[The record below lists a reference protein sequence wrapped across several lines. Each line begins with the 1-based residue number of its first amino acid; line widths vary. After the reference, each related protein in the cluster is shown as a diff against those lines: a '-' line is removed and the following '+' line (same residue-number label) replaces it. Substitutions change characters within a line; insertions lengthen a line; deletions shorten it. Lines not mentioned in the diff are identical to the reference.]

1 MSTSIL
7 YHACGIVGY
16 DYVSTKYIGDCLEFS
31 IRHRPSKLCCSQ
43 CGSLE
48 VTCRGKKR
56 RRFRAGQI
64 GRKKMYIVLDIQ
76 RMECDICGAI
86 RQAEIRFADPRVSYT
101 KTFRRYVLDL
111 LKMAT
116 IDDVARHVGIAWDV
130 VKDIQKRHLERH
142 YAKPSLAGLKRLAID
157 EIAIGKGHRYLTVVM
172 DLATGAVVFVG
183 DGKGADALDPF
194 WLRMRKTRFQIEAV
208 ATDMSAAYIS
218 AVRNNLPNA
227 TLVLDHFHVV
237 KSLNEKLSDI
247 RRDLYR
253 DALDED
259 KKILKGTRWLLLK
272 NPDNLDENR
281 NEKAR
286 LEEALAIN
294 KPLATAYY
302 LKEDLRSIWSA
313 GTKNVAEKNLSAW
326 ISKAKASGIRRLVVF
341 AETLRTHQKAI
352 LAYYDFPIS
361 TGPLEGMNNKIKTM
375 KRQAY
380 GFRDVE
386 FLKLRIKAIHEA
398 KHVLVG

>member
-16 DYVSTKYIGDCLEFS
+16 DYVSTRYIDDTLEFT
-31 IRHRPSKLCCSQ
+31 IRDRPSKLCCSV
-43 CGSLE
+43 CKSHK

-64 GRKKMYIVLDIQ
+64 CRKKMFIVLDVQ
-76 RMECDICGAI
+76 RLECSACGAI
-86 RQAEIRFADPRVSYT
+86 RQAAIRFADPRVSYIRA
-101 KTFRRYVLDL
+101 FERYVIDL
-111 LKMAT
+111 LGMAT
-116 IDDVARHVGIAWDV
+116 IDDVARHVGLAWDV
-130 VKDIQKRHLERH
+130 VKDIQKRHLKRK
-142 YAKPSLAGLKRLAID
+142 YSKPNLAGLKRLAID
-157 EIAIGKGHRYLTVVM
+157 EIAVAKGHRYLTVVM
-172 DLATGAVVFVG
+172 DLTTGAVVFVG

-194 WLRMRKTRFQIEAV
+194 WLQMRVTRFNIEAV
-208 ATDMSAAYIS
+208 ATDMSAAYVS
-218 AVRNNLPNA
+218 AVRNHLPNA
-227 TLVLDHFHVV
+227 KLVLDHFHVV
-237 KSLNEKLSDI
+237 KSMNEKLSNI

-253 DALDED
+253 DALVED

-272 NPDNLDENR
+272 NPENLDAKR

-286 LEEALAIN
+286 LEEALSIN
-294 KPLATAYY
+294 KPLAIAYY

-313 GTKNVAEKNLSAW
+313 ETKKVAGKNLTAW
-326 ISKAKASGIRRLVVF
+326 INKAKASKINRLVKF
-341 AETLRTHQKAI
+341 AETLRTHRKAI

-380 GFRDVE
+380 GFRDME
-386 FLKLRIKAIHEA
+386 FFKLRIKALHEA

>member
-7 YHACGIVGY
+7 YHLFGIVGY
-16 DYVSTKYIGDCLEFS
+16 DYVSTNYCEDKVEFKV
-31 IRHRPSKLCCSQ
+31 RHRSSKLCCSQ
-43 CGSLE
+43 CGSHE
-48 VTCRGKKR
+48 VTLRGTKE
-56 RRFRAGQI
+56 RRFRT
-64 GRKKMYIVLDIQ
+64 GRVVRKNVFIVLDVQ
-76 RMECDICGAI
+76 RLECNVCRAI

-101 KTFRRYVLDL
+101 KAFERSVLDL
-111 LKMAT
+111 LEMAT
-116 IDDVARHVGIAWDV
+116 IDDVARHVGISWDV
-130 VKDIQKRHLERH
+130 VKEIQKRHLQKR
-142 YAKPSLAGLKRLAID
+142 YAKPSLKGLRRIAID
-157 EIAIGKGHRYLTVVM
+157 EISVSKGHRYLTVVM
-172 DLATGAVVFVG
+172 DLATGAAVFVG

-194 WLRMRKTRFQIEAV
+194 WMRLRNAKHKIEAV

-218 AVRNNLPNA
+218 AVRNNLPKA
-227 TLVLDHFHVV
+227 KLVLDHFHVV

-253 DALDED
+253 KAQEDE
-259 KKILKGTRWLLLK
+259 KKVLKGTRWLLLK
-272 NPDNLDENR
+272 NPENLDETR

-286 LEEALAIN
+286 LEEALSIN
-294 KPLATAYY
+294 KPLAIAYY

-313 GTKNVAEKNLSAW
+313 KTKRNAGKNLTAW
-326 ISKAKASGIRRLVVF
+326 INKAKASKIRQLVTF
-341 AETLRTHQKAI
+341 AKTLRTHRKAI

-380 GFRDVE
+380 GFRDIE
-386 FLKLRIKAIHEA
+386 FFKLRILAIHEA